1 MDIRSDYTINSDAAR
16 QNNPL
21 LPKDIRMLLV
31 GKSNCGKTTVLFN
44 LLLRSGWIDYTDLYV
59 FGNSLHQPVYKI
71 LKKGYESGLSKEQI
85 SNLFSNQKAL
95 KKNKL
100 TPLSAIDE
108 YTKQHGIQRIKV
120 KTHFYSSCDSI
131 PDPSSLNE
139 TDKNLMILDDCFLGP
154 QNKAEAY
161 YTRGRHNNCDV
172 IYITQN
178 YFRLPRH
185 TVRENANFIILFPQD
200 IKNLNHIYSDHC
212 SFDMDLDEFKDF
224 CHRVW
229 DGVAADGE
237 EEEGAH
243 NFVTID
249 LSSTKFNGRYR
260 KNLDTFY
267 FPKS

>member
-1 MDIRSDYTINSDAAR
+1 MDIKCDYTINSDAAR

-44 LLLRSGWIDYTDLYV
+44 FLLRAGWIDYTTLSV
-59 FGNSLHQPVYKI
+59 FGNSLHQPVYKV
-71 LKKGYESGLSKEQI
+71 LKKGYESGLSKDQI
-85 SNLFSNQKAL
+85 SNLFTNQIAL

-100 TPLSAIDE
+100 TPLTAIDE
-108 YTKQHGIQRIKV
+108 YTKQHGIQSIKI
-120 KTHFYSSCDSI
+120 KTNFYSSSDDI
-131 PDPSSLNE
+131 PDPATLNE

-154 QNKAEAY
+154 QNKAESY

-185 TVRENANFIILFPQD
+185 TIRENANFIILFPQD
-200 IKNLNHIYSDHC
+200 VKNLNHIYSDHC
-212 SFDMDLDEFKDF
+212 SFDMDLDEFKQF

-229 DGVAADGE
+229 DGDDDGVS
-237 EEEGAH
+237 GDGGH

-249 LSSTKFNGRYR
+249 LSSSKLNGRYR

>member
-1 MDIRSDYTINSDAAR
+1 MNIRSDYTIDSDNTR

-21 LPKDIRMLLV
+21 LCSTIRMLLV

-44 LLLRSGWIDYTDLYV
+44 LLLQPGWIDYTDLYV
-59 FGNSLHQPVYKI
+59 FGNSLHQQVYKI

-85 SNLFSNQKAL
+85 SNLFANQLVL

-108 YTKQHGIQRIKV
+108 YIKQHGIQRIKI
-120 KTHFYSSCDSI
+120 KTHFYSSADSI
-131 PDPSSLNE
+131 PDPAQLNE
-139 TDKNLMILDDCFLGP
+139 TDKNLLILDDCFLGP

-185 TVRENANFIILFPQD
+185 TIRENANFIILFPQD
-200 IKNLNHIYSDHC
+200 VKNLNHIYSDHC
-212 SFDMDLDEFKDF
+212 SFDMDLDEFKEF

-229 DGVAADGE
+229 D
-237 EEEGAH
+237 EGTH

-249 LSSTKFNGRYR
+249 LSSTKSNGRYR
-260 KNLDTFY
+260 KNFSEFY
-267 FPKS
+267 FPKT

>member
-1 MDIRSDYTINSDAAR
+1 MNIRSDYTIINDAAR

-21 LPKDIRMLLV
+21 LPSNIRMLLV

-44 LLLRSGWIDYTDLYV
+44 LLLQPGWIDYTNLYV

-71 LKKGYESGLSKEQI
+71 LKNGYESGLSKEQI
-85 SNLFSNQKAL
+85 SILFSNQLTL

-100 TPLSAIDE
+100 TPLTAIDE
-108 YTKQHGIQRIKV
+108 YIKQHGLQQIKI

-131 PDPSSLNE
+131 PDPAELNE

-154 QNKAEAY
+154 HNKAEAFY
-161 YTRGRHNNCDV
+161 PRGRHNNCDV

-185 TVRENANFIILFPQD
+185 TIRENANFIILFPQD
-200 IKNLNHIYSDHC
+200 VKNLNHIYSDHC
-212 SFDMDLDEFKDF
+212 SFDMDLDEFKEF
-224 CHRVW
+224 CHHVW
-229 DGVAADGE
+229 D
-237 EEEGAH
+237 EGAH

-260 KNLDTFY
+260 KNLDDFY
-267 FPKS
+267 FPKT